1 MLFSSG
7 IVNSNAELSHSIVFL
22 NWIVFF
28 YIVLCSSVL
37 DYDLLHC
44 VMRNQIMLTVAI
56 TQFCSL
62 PCFMAFLSD
71 RIVLCFSVLSY
82 GKVIYAYVISCMALS
97 VQNLDDWARARN
109 GSNVSKWRT
118 RMTKILRL
126 SIKGLR
132 GETLN
137 YQFVSKAGF

>member
-1 MLFSSG
+1 M
-7 IVNSNAELSHSIVFL
+7 
-22 NWIVFF
+22 FF

-56 TQFCSL
+56 AQFCSL

-82 GKVIYAYVISCMALS
+82 GKVIYAHVISCVALS
-97 VQNLDDWARARN
+97 VQNLDDWARAGN

-126 SIKGLR
+126 SIKGLSYCER
-132 GETLN
+132 RQN
-137 YQFVSKAGF
+137 YSPLLQAIITGLQQLRVQITGQRE